1 MEWIRGEEIG
11 HGSFATI
18 SKATPTKS
26 SSQFPP
32 LMAVKSSEACCSA
45 SLKNEKRV
53 LDTIGLCPQI
63 IRCFG
68 EEQSVE
74 KGEEFHNLLMEY
86 ASGGSLAD
94 RVKSQGGR
102 LSELEIR
109 RHTKSIL
116 KGLSFIHSKG
126 FVHCDIKLQ
135 NILVFHDG
143 AAKIA
148 DFGLAKETATKRNK
162 CEIRGTPLYMSPES
176 VNDNVYESPC
186 DVWALGCAMAEMATG
201 KPVWDHKA
209 GASVWPLLI
218 RIGGEEEPPI
228 PSEFSEEGKDFL
240 RKCFVKDPAK
250 RWTAE
255 MLLNHAF
262 VVSEYD
268 EDFDETVLSKE
279 SNSPSPSPRCPFDFP
294 EWVSASEPEFSP
306 AFEYVFSSTTRFPSS
321 DDGIRNL
328 VTDEALNWS
337 FSDSWVTVRDY
348 NILLIF
354 IFFFLCKY

>member
-1 MEWIRGEEIG
+1 MEWVRGEQIG
-11 HGSFATI
+11 HGSFAKI

-32 LMAVKSSEACCSA
+32 LMAVKSSEACCSS

-63 IRCFG
+63 IRYFG

-135 NILVFHDG
+135 NILVFQNG
-143 AAKIA
+143 AAKVA
-148 DFGLAKETATKRNK
+148 DFGLAKEMATKVNE

-186 DVWALGCAMAEMATG
+186 DVWALGCAVAEMATG

-218 RIGGEEEPPI
+218 RIGGEEEPAI
-228 PSEFSEEGKDFL
+228 PSDFSEEGKDFL
-240 RKCFVKDPAK
+240 RKCFLKDPAE

-255 MLLNHAF
+255 MLLNHTYF
-262 VVSEYD
+262 KRRVQRLNPVLNS
-268 EDFDETVLSKE
+268 VLSLAEKCPKSGNAIIE
-279 SNSPSPSPRCPFDFP
+279 ARVNSLLRVIPVHCLLSPSPDLFP
-294 EWVSASEPEFSP
+294 PQ
-306 AFEYVFSSTTRFPSS
+306 
-321 DDGIRNL
+321 NL
-328 VTDEALNWS
+328 P
-337 FSDSWVTVRDY
+337 
-348 NILLIF
+348 
-354 IFFFLCKY
+354 